1 MMKEKKHS
9 GFFAHKKRKERLLD
23 ATETRLLILSILDSR
38 PAHGYEI
45 IRAIEEL
52 SRGEYAPS
60 PSLIY
65 PNLTLMEEMGH
76 VSAETGEGNKK
87 NHFITDAGK
96 AFLAQQQ
103 EPLARVTGRLQS
115 LAVLAN
121 NRGLPEV
128 QRAIHNMRMA
138 LNTRL
143 ADEQISQQSL
153 HAIIDVLDD
162 AAKKIE
168 RS

>member
-1 MMKEKKHS
+1 MKDKNS
-9 GFFAHKKRKERLLD
+9 SAFFAHKKRKERLLD
-23 ATETRLLILSILDSR
+23 ATEVRLLILSILDTR

-45 IRAIEEL
+45 IKAIEEL

-65 PNLTLMEEMGH
+65 PNLTLLEEMGYVTAKTEENH
-76 VSAETGEGNKK
+76 KK
-87 NHFITDAGK
+87 NHWLSPEGK
-96 AFLAQQQ
+96 DFLNQQQ
-103 EPLARVTGRLQS
+103 AQLQSVIARMQS

-121 NRGLPEV
+121 NRSLPEV
-128 QRAIHNMRMA
+128 QRAIHNMRTA

-143 ADEQISQQSL
+143 ADEHISQQAL
-153 HAIIDVLDD
+153 HTIIDVLDE

>member
-1 MMKEKKHS
+1 MKDKNS
-9 GFFAHKKRKERLLD
+9 SAFFAHKKRKERLLD
-23 ATETRLLILSILDSR
+23 ATEVRLLILSILKTR

-45 IRAIEEL
+45 IKAIEEL
-52 SRGEYAPS
+52 SQGEYTPS

-65 PNLTLMEEMGH
+65 PNLTLLEEMGYVIAH
-76 VSAETGEGNKK
+76 IEESNKK
-87 NHFITDAGK
+87 SHQLTDSGK
-96 AFLAQQQ
+96 AFLQQQ
-103 EPLARVTGRLQS
+103 QAQLQSVISRMQS

-121 NRGLPEV
+121 NRSLPEV
-128 QRAIHNMRMA
+128 QRAIHNMRTA

-143 ADEQISQQSL
+143 ADQHISQQAL
-153 HAIIDVLDD
+153 HAIIDVLDE

>member
-1 MMKEKKHS
+1 MKDKNS
-9 GFFAHKKRKERLLD
+9 SAFFAHKKRKERLLD
-23 ATETRLLILSILDSR
+23 ATEVRLLILSILKTR

-45 IRAIEEL
+45 IKAIEEL
-52 SRGEYAPS
+52 SQGEYTPS

-65 PNLTLMEEMGH
+65 PNLTLLEEMGYVIAH
-76 VSAETGEGNKK
+76 TEESNKK
-87 NHFITDAGK
+87 SHQLTDSGK
-96 AFLAQQQ
+96 AFLQQQ
-103 EPLARVTGRLQS
+103 QAQLQSVISRMQS

-121 NRGLPEV
+121 NRSLPEV
-128 QRAIHNMRMA
+128 QRAIHNMRTA

-143 ADEQISQQSL
+143 ADQHISQQAL
-153 HAIIDVLDD
+153 HAIIDVLDE

>member
-1 MMKEKKHS
+1 MKDKNS
-9 GFFAHKKRKERLLD
+9 SAFFAHKKRKERLLD
-23 ATETRLLILSILDSR
+23 ATEVRLLILSILKTR

-45 IRAIEEL
+45 IKAIEEL
-52 SRGEYAPS
+52 SQGEYTPS

-65 PNLTLMEEMGH
+65 PNLTLLEEMGH
-76 VSAETGEGNKK
+76 VMAHAEESNKK
-87 NHFITDAGK
+87 SHQLTASGN
-96 AFLAQQQ
+96 AFLQQQ
-103 EPLARVTGRLQS
+103 QAQLQSVISRMQS

-121 NRGLPEV
+121 NRSLPEV
-128 QRAIHNMRMA
+128 QRAIHNMRTA

-143 ADEQISQQSL
+143 ADEHISQQAL
-153 HAIIDVLDD
+153 YAIIDVLDE